1 MAALRRATGLAFA
14 LAFVVGGWTG
24 AAAEERPAPGA
35 GFFDAAALDDP
46 AFGRCA
52 WMGRSPPFVFQES
65 DYIRGYFEPTNLAAY
80 QQALPRPFG
89 MPARPLIRIGF
100 LDFYDMASGPTY
112 LETEVAILGMDGT
125 QPGWVVLTLPVT
137 NGPACIG
144 GRDLFGLAKVMRRIS
159 FVRAADRYTGTLYTR
174 GAEKVDFTLT
184 VTCRRAGCRG
194 ARAAAPERRLPAI
207 RAAERKGAAVRRLR
221 HAALRAC
228 RARRL
233 PDQAGHGAARRLA
246 RSHQPGE
253 PPRRRRPAGR
263 ALVADQGQVFD
274 QAALGWEGPPS
285 YAFFGV

>member
-1 MAALRRATGLAFA
+1 MVAGDQMAALRLAIA
-14 LAFVVGGWTG
+14 LTSVLGIFGS
-24 AAAEERPAPGA
+24 AAAQDRAQPGA

-52 WMGRSPPFVFQES
+52 WMTRTGPFVFQES

-89 MPARPLIRIGF
+89 MPARPLIRIAF
-100 LDFYDMASGPTY
+100 LDFYDMAQGPTY

-159 FVRAADRYTGTLYTR
+159 FTRAPDRYVGTLYTR

-184 VTCRRAGCRG
+184 VEMNDPG
-194 ARAAAPERRLPAI
+194 AAAREFLRQYGVYPQFGLLNGKVLRFGGSGTSF
-207 RAAERKGAAVRRLR
+207 AEL
-221 HAALRAC
+221 
-228 RARRL
+228 
-233 PDQAGHGAARRLA
+233 AARGDYQIKLGTARLDVSPDPTSLA
-246 RSHQPGE
+246 NRLGIGAPLAAHWS
-253 PPRRRRPAGR
+253 RMR
-263 ALVADQGQVFD
+263 AKYSIKPQ
-274 QAALGWEGPPS
+274 
-285 YAFFGV
+285 

>member
-1 MAALRRATGLAFA
+1 MAAPKRVTGLAFA
-14 LAFVVGGWTG
+14 LAFVLAGSGS

-35 GFFDAAALDDP
+35 GFFDAAPLDDP

-52 WMGRSPPFVFQES
+52 WMTRTGPFVFQES

-89 MPARPLIRIGF
+89 MPARPLIRIAF
-100 LDFYDMASGPTY
+100 LDFYDMAQGPTY

-159 FVRAADRYTGTLYTR
+159 LVRAADRYTGTLYTR

-184 VTCRRAGCRG
+184 VDIGEPGTAGRELLRQYG
-194 ARAAAPERRLPAI
+194 VYPQFGLL
-207 RAAERKGAAVRRLR
+207 KGKVLR
-221 HAALRAC
+221 FGGSGTSLSE
-228 RARRL
+228 L
-233 PDQAGHGAARRLA
+233 AARGDFQIKLGTARLDVSPDPNSLA
-246 RSHQPGE
+246 NRLGIGAP
-253 PPRRRRPAGR
+253 
-263 ALVADQGQVFD
+263 LVGHWSRIRVKYSIKP
-274 QAALGWEGPPS
+274 L
-285 YAFFGV
+285 